1 MTNQKR
7 KKFWFL
13 VVGLEQTLEQRVIK
27 QKNKECEK
35 WCKVRSAVDTT

>member
-1 MTNQKR
+1 MTKQKW

-13 VVGLEQTLEQRVIK
+13 GVGLEQTLEQRVIK

-35 WCKVRSAVDTT
+35 EV